1 MRDSIMSSLAT
12 ACATVTSVSYDSFM
26 HFFGRCFVRYTS
38 KLGYDV
44 TIKATGRYFT
54 DFLESVDNIHAQF
67 RFTYPKMQSPSMYLT
82 NIDESGCVL
91 QIAKDFF
98 KLTLKVRVLEKS
110 SSATSTRN
118 YVIVTFRLDF
128 DNKLYMMQKVHKET
142 FHEAKSLTP
151 FSYTVL
157 LELFPF
163 CIVLDE
169 GMNITDCGKRFAEI
183 WRGKESFFDK
193 PLTNFFR
200 LRRPTGIT
208 FNWKNTLN
216 LQSVMFE
223 MECNRGIVNFNEEEQ
238 TVNESRDDEE
248 GTSLPQADMKNIL
261 LKGQMKY
268 IRDVNAV
275 FYLCSPVLE
284 IMFDKAEERAEELT
298 RNYELLDTWKRRGDE
313 LLYSMIPKTVADR
326 LSKTKSSLSTCEA
339 TVSILFCELVGLL
352 SSTVKETMVVVE
364 TMNAV
369 FSCFDALMDKFNVY
383 KLALAMLESIRDI
396 KTADD
401 HEVEIRIGVHSGPAV
416 AGVVGIK
423 VPRYCFFGDTVN
435 TASRMQSTSEPGK
448 INITQ
453 DTNSLLPAERF
464 ITKSRGTVN
473 LKVKYLQY
481 RARQREGLVFSPYY
495 HLTRESLAF

>member
-1 MRDSIMSSLAT
+1 MSSLAT

-26 HFFGRCFVRYTS
+26 YFFGRCFTRYTT

-54 DFLESVDNIHAQF
+54 DFLESVDNIHSQF

-82 NIDESGCVL
+82 NIDENGCVL
-91 QIAKDFF
+91 VYRSRRAGYTQYIMGM
-98 KLTLKVRVLEKS
+98 
-110 SSATSTRN
+110 N
-118 YVIVTFRLDF
+118 VIYFLQ
-128 DNKLYMMQKVHKET
+128 MMQKVHKET

-157 LELFPF
+157 MELFPF

-208 FNWKNTLN
+208 FNWKNVRTLN

-248 GTSLPQADMKNIL
+248 GTSSPQPDMKNIL

-275 FYLCSPVLE
+275 FYLCSPVINDLDDLTDQALFLNDLNPHGLSKELVLAGWQHNSKLE
-284 IMFDKAEERAEELT
+284 IMFDKAEQRSEELA

-339 TVSILFCELVGLL
+339 FEAVSILFCELVGLL

-383 KLALAMLESIRDI
+383 KVETVGQIYMVASGAPERTEMHAQNIAELALAMLES
-396 KTADD
+396 
-401 HEVEIRIGVHSGPAV
+401 VHSGPAV

-435 TASRMQSTSEPGK
+435 TASRMQSTSEGK
-448 INITQ
+448 GEM
-453 DTNSLLPAERF
+453 PA
-464 ITKSRGTVN
+464 
-473 LKVKYLQY
+473 YW
-481 RARQREGLVFSPYY
+481 LVGMRS
-495 HLTRESLAF
+495 